1 MIGSTCLNNCCVG
14 DVLNHEDTLPGAVI
28 IGANAATLAAARN
41 LFEHGVS
48 VCIIGSA
55 ISAVQF
61 SWKLSRFAKW
71 PPELKNENLP
81 AYLLAMA
88 ETCHLKGSV
97 LFPSS
102 DEHVRILAQHAS
114 LLTKHFV
121 LATPP
126 WQTVKHFYDKRLT
139 YALAQDAGVAIP
151 HTFLPENA
159 YRLSNLGFEFPVIL
173 KPAIIGPFLGATQK
187 KAYRADNL
195 QELQRCF
202 EAMSRVIAPAE
213 VIVQELL
220 PEPSKNLFSFAGYFR
235 EGEAIAGLAVKRV
248 RQYPKD
254 FGRSSTLVEMVELPE
269 LENLAHRILKA
280 ISYTGLAEV
289 EFMWN
294 AKRARF
300 ELIEVN
306 ARLWAWQSLMIAA
319 GLDLPWLAF
328 SEAIGRKTAIGGQ
341 RRRAKWACLSNDMRA
356 VAPELLSGAMGI
368 RQYLQTL
375 HGINAIEDFSL
386 SDPMPFLVKPFLLP
400 IVAMQRWPKKS
411 ARLYQQLLSRIKK

>member
-1 MIGSTCLNNCCVG
+1 
-14 DVLNHEDTLPGAVI
+14 
-28 IGANAATLAAARN
+28 
-41 LFEHGVS
+41 
-48 VCIIGSA
+48 
-55 ISAVQF
+55 VQF
-61 SWKLSRFAKW
+61 SWKLGRFVKW

-81 AYLLAMA
+81 GYLLAMA
-88 ETCHLKGSV
+88 EAFHLKGSV

-102 DEHVRILAQHAS
+102 DEHVRVLAQHAS
-114 LLTKHFV
+114 LLAQHFV
-121 LATPP
+121 LAAPP
-126 WQTVKHFYDKRLT
+126 WQKVKHFYDKRLT
-139 YALAQDAGVAIP
+139 YALAQEAGVAIP
-151 HTFLPENA
+151 HTVVPENA
-159 YRLSNLGFEFPVIL
+159 YRLPDLGIEFPVVL

-195 QELQRCF
+195 QELQRCY
-202 EAMSRVIAPAE
+202 ETMSRVVTPAE

-235 EGEAIAGLAVKRV
+235 EGATIAGLAAKRV

-254 FGRSSTLVEMVELPE
+254 FGRSSTLVEVIELPE
-269 LENLAHRILKA
+269 LEKLAHRILKA
-280 ISYTGLAEV
+280 INYTGLAEV

-306 ARLWAWQSLMIAA
+306 ARLWAWHHLMIAA

-328 SEAIGRKTAIGGQ
+328 SEALERKVAIGGM
-341 RRRAKWACLSNDMRA
+341 RRRARWACLSNDMRA
-356 VAPELLSGAMGI
+356 VAPEILSGALSI

-375 HGINAIEDFSL
+375 RGVNVIEDFSL

-400 IVAMQRWPKKS
+400 IVAMQRRPKRS
-411 ARLYQQLLSRIKK
+411 ARLFQQLLSRIKK